1 MEDYMTEVINLID
14 LSQNKPLNE
23 IIYDGLR
30 TAIIRGVIPTGAR
43 INEKF
48 YAELL
53 NVSRTPIREALR
65 RIQTEEIVEY
75 IPNYGIVVR
84 QFSVEDVEEIYRL
97 RIALDILAAEN
108 AMKMMTKENFA
119 NMEDLLDRTDEAQNK
134 NDVRLVIDLSR
145 DFNSL
150 IYEYAR
156 MPRLAVI
163 QNRLRDYLQRF
174 RDISLTADERRVRAL
189 SEHRLIFEC
198 LKDSDHEQLKKVI
211 TEHLARSEEFI
222 LIELRKELAQ

>member
-119 NMEDLLDRTDEAQNK
+119 NMENLLDRTDEAQNK

>member
-198 LKDSDHEQLKKVI
+198 LKASDHEQLKKVI

>member
-119 NMEDLLDRTDEAQNK
+119 TMEDLLDRTDEAQNK

-156 MPRLAVI
+156 MPRLGVI

-189 SEHRLIFEC
+189 SEHRLIFGC
-198 LKDSDHEQLKKVI
+198 LKASDLEQLKTVI
-211 TEHLARSEEFI
+211 TEHLARSQEFI
-222 LIELRKELAQ
+222 LVELRKELEQ